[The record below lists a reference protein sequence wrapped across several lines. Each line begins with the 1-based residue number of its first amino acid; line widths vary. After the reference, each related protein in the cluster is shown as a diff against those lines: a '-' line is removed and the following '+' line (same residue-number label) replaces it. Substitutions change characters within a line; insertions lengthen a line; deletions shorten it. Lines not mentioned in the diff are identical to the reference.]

1 MSVMAFGD
9 STELLERCVVYASLG
24 QLRLP
29 SLRRVVE
36 GAKADAELRKDAAG
50 KASADWVRKIPLER
64 AVKAGHYASSL
75 SYLVEVVRVETVNAM
90 SKGEAPLHVA
100 VTWGRLDC
108 AALLLARGGADPFLR
123 NAKGET
129 AAEKARVRQERLYES
144 EMGMAPKQCSDLFRL
159 SRCCNVPSAV
169 PDAPAASSMYK
180 EGLALLEFLDGI
192 EAAGS
197 WLAWARS
204 HREHA
209 LVQRYEPKIFEAEPR
224 LQLAVLRELVLEKRA
239 VLSPQSKPVGAGR
252 PRASSEFE
260 PPPLW
265 LPESEEVDGGEME
278 RPKLKCELCPRART
292 ALAAAAAMQALRSPT
307 CGPKSPP
314 TKPQTPALR
323 PSKSP
328 PLPPSMS
335 SLLALTPL
343 GTPALSPSSPPTFSS
358 AVRKRCRGLNN
369 GLAILFDEDL
379 PDLMFTEIVSFAW

>member
-1 MSVMAFGD
+1 MVD
-9 STELLERCVVYASLG
+9 R
-24 QLRLP
+24 
-29 SLRRVVE
+29 
-36 GAKADAELRKDAAG
+36 AKADAELRKDPAG
-50 KASADWVRKIPLER
+50 KASADWIRQIPLDR
-64 AVKAGHYASSL
+64 AVKGGHSDSSL
-75 SYLVEVVRVETVNAM
+75 SYLVEEVRVETVNAM

-144 EMGMAPKQCSDLFRL
+144 EMGMAPKQDSDLFRF
-159 SRCCNVPSAV
+159 SHVPSAV
-169 PDAPAASSMYK
+169 SHAPAASLMYK

-192 EAAGS
+192 EAAGT
-197 WLAWARS
+197 WLAWARN

-239 VLSPQSKPVGAGR
+239 VLSPQNKPVGASR
-252 PRASSEFE
+252 PRASSMLEM
-260 PPPLW
+260 PPLW
-265 LPESEEVDGGEME
+265 LPESEEADGGEME
-278 RPKLKCELCPRART
+278 RPKLKRELCPRART
-292 ALAAAAAMQALRSPT
+292 ALAAAAAMQVLRSPT

-314 TKPQTPALR
+314 TKPRTPAMR

-328 PLPPSMS
+328 PLPPRMS

-343 GTPALSPSSPPTFSS
+343 DSPALSPSSPPTFSS
-358 AVRKRCRGLNN
+358 VVRKRCRGLND
-369 GLAILFDEDL
+369 GLAVLFHEDL